1 MSAPGIE
8 TTSKAKQK
16 HLKVTISSDLKQ
28 RVSECVNHTTRL
40 LQSHGPAAAWL
51 GSGTAHLNA
60 ESQSVVFIL
69 AESPTAQ
76 NPTAACTLWYLGDW
90 DIFPLLQTL
99 QMLLDSKYKLSAL
112 ILAIAVLQGLPAGAH
127 VQPAHGAAGRWS
139 LHPHSFHPCSFL
151 ISETNLWSLEHCF
164 LTLWT
169 KVGKARTCLSM
180 G

>member
-76 NPTAACTLWYLGDW
+76 NPTAACTL
-90 DIFPLLQTL
+90 
-99 QMLLDSKYKLSAL
+99 
-112 ILAIAVLQGLPAGAH
+112 
-127 VQPAHGAAGRWS
+127 
-139 LHPHSFHPCSFL
+139 
-151 ISETNLWSLEHCF
+151 
-164 LTLWT
+164 
-169 KVGKARTCLSM
+169 
-180 G
+180 